1 MKMRNDFVTNS
12 SSSSYVIAY
21 RKMPELDNETL
32 HKYPWLKGYGE
43 LLEKTLLAEGDCSDT
58 TKGKIAKT
66 KEELDQLFIDR
77 YGWGNDKSVE
87 DVIAHDD
94 EGMYERYEEMRKH
107 VENGFNILF
116 KNIDNDDDVYMIILA
131 NMAKDNE
138 NLVILEDE

>member
-1 MKMRNDFVTNS
+1 MKVRNGFVTNS

-21 RKMPELDNETL
+21 RKMPELDDETL

-58 TKGKIAKT
+58 TEGSIANT

-77 YGWGNDKSVE
+77 YGWSKDKTVE

-94 EGMYERYEEMRKH
+94 EGMYEHYEEMRKY
-107 VENGFNILF
+107 VESGFNILF
-116 KNIDNDDDVYMIILA
+116 KSIDNNDDVYMTILD
-131 NMAKDNE
+131 NMAKDND
-138 NLVILEDE
+138 NLVILEGE